1 MQSEGQC
8 DPALPIFIRS
18 WRHSERGK
26 RRTLAK
32 GRAIFNKTLLIALNI
47 FAKLIKKAKTKEAL
61 QEALFTISIQQS
73 FY

>member
-1 MQSEGQC
+1 MT
-8 DPALPIFIRS
+8 LPCPSLFAV
-18 WRHSERGK
+18 GV
-26 RRTLAK
+26 TLKGESVEPK

-47 FAKLIKKAKTKEAL
+47 FAKLIKKAKTKEGL